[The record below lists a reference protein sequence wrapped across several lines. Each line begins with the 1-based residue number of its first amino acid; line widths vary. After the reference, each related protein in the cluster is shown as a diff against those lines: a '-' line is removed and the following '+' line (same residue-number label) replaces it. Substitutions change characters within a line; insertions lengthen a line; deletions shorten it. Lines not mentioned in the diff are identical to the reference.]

1 MPARSPFSRSVI
13 GAGAALISATL
24 VANVVVAAEAGS
36 ASGGEGASSA
46 GIAAPSSPSPDRD
59 IAGLLMTAE
68 SQIAAGHL
76 NAPVG
81 DNATDT
87 LQAVLRRAVLAPQS
101 ARDVIDRMAS
111 RFEERALAAEAA
123 GDAEQA
129 ARFRAF
135 RDAFAFPHLEPR
147 KDSVTQAQSLATLRE
162 LPPMPPDAAA
172 SRSGSDRA
180 APNSSGTD
188 ASAAVAEPAAQDAAA
203 PGQGPDLTA
212 HPFGTDNTPGSYD
225 PKTETPSGAAPAPGP
240 DPGSSPAGLSE
251 SASPQPAG
259 VDRSPDATG
268 VVAALIRR
276 GDQALVQG
284 DISAA
289 RLLYQRAAASGSAG
303 GMTGLARTYD
313 PVFLGHIGAR
323 GIQPDPALAQ
333 RWYQQAVDAGA
344 SSADEPL
351 RVLSR
356 WKLDEVRRQH
366 TER

>member
-1 MPARSPFSRSVI
+1 MPRTRCKPFCDERSSHHNPLGTSLTGWPRNLRSGPSPPRRPVMPSRPRVSGLFGMRLLSLISSPARIPSLKPSHWPFWGNFPRCRRM
-13 GAGAALISATL
+13 
-24 VANVVVAAEAGS
+24 
-36 ASGGEGASSA
+36 
-46 GIAAPSSPSPDRD
+46 PPR
-59 IAGLLMTAE
+59 AGLARIVPLRTPR
-68 SQIAAGHL
+68 
-76 NAPVG
+76 AP
-81 DNATDT
+81 TH
-87 LQAVLRRAVLAPQS
+87 RRRSPNQ
-101 ARDVIDRMAS
+101 RPKM
-111 RFEERALAAEAA
+111 
-123 GDAEQA
+123 
-129 ARFRAF
+129 
-135 RDAFAFPHLEPR
+135 P
-147 KDSVTQAQSLATLRE
+147 
-162 LPPMPPDAAA
+162 LPPVRGPT
-172 SRSGSDRA
+172 SRRTLSGRTTRR
-180 APNSSGTD
+180 GHMIRK
-188 ASAAVAEPAAQDAAA
+188 QR
-203 PGQGPDLTA
+203 L
-212 HPFGTDNTPGSYD
+212 
-225 PKTETPSGAAPAPGP
+225 PSGAAPAPGP

-259 VDRSPDATG
+259 ADRSPDATG

-344 SSADEPL
+344 SSAAEPL